1 MKTLIQK
8 VSIALLT
15 FAAMTANAQT
25 SFFEPTDYVGA
36 LSSDPAKDW
45 TKDWT
50 NFDPFN
56 TAYAAPTNT
65 TLLDATTEA
74 SGRKE
79 IPNNT
84 TLDGV
89 YLLKGVN
96 YVADGST
103 LVIKPGTIIRAESDV
118 ASSNFACLIIDR
130 GGKIIAEGTKAQ
142 PIVMTSNKAVGSRAR
157 GDWAG
162 LFIAGRAPMNQTQTI
177 SGVTVSQRRMEGFDT
192 RTQFDGLG
200 FYGAG
205 TSTGSA
211 MDNSGILKYVR
222 IEFAGLDLNTNQ
234 ELNSLT
240 LGAVGSGTTIDYVQ
254 CSFGNDDA
262 FEWFGGTVNAKHII
276 SFGTT
281 DDDFDVDFGFTGK
294 VQFAIAIR
302 DRRYY
307 DLTWNAPSGGSTS
320 EGFES
325 DNDANGTTAEPFTAP
340 IFSNVSMFGP
350 IPVGSSYADLTSTEQ
365 GAFRRGARLR
375 RNSRTSILN
384 SIFVGYRNY
393 IMIDGNASLDAAGV
407 RANPQTFEGELQF
420 KNNLLID
427 VDKAFAGVST
437 VASGLAEVASGADVT
452 LLNSWL
458 LASANNNRTVSG
470 TVFVNPLITAG
481 SNIDFRPVAGSAA
494 TTGASFAFAKINNL
508 TTTVLGSTAVLGSAS
523 ISVTPNSL
531 SNLSTT
537 GVPFTVTA
545 SNLVNQNIIVEI
557 PSTAV
562 GFGFSPTPTGTYQQ
576 NWTLTGTFVSFPATV
591 GGIAVSYSD
600 ISGSYK
606 YSGELF
612 ANYVGTST
620 SSIVA
625 IASFTSGSTS
635 ALIGLGNQAAPT
647 VPSAI
652 VTSIKSEG
660 VKVYPNPSVD
670 GSVSVVAD
678 INSTSS
684 VVVYSLTGVSV
695 ASATITPADN
705 KAIFSGLASG
715 IYFVT
720 VTSGSDVVV
729 KKLVVE

>member
-8 VSIALLT
+8 VSIALLA

-240 LGAVGSGTTIDYVQ
+240 MGAVGAGTTIDYVQ

-262 FEWFGGTVNAKHII
+262 FEWFGGTVNAKHLIA
-276 SFGTT
+276 FGTT
-281 DDDFDVDFGFTGK
+281 DDDFDVDFGFTGN
-294 VQFAIAIR
+294 VQFAIAIK
-302 DRRYY
+302 DRRFY
-307 DLTWNAPSGGSTS
+307 DATYNAASGASTS

-325 DNDANGTTAEPFTAP
+325 DNDANGTAAEPFTAP
-340 IFSNVSMFGP
+340 VFSNVSMFGP
-350 IPVGSSYADLTSTEQ
+350 IPVGSSYSSLTSIEQ
-365 GAFRRGARLR
+365 AAFRRGARLR
-375 RNSRTSILN
+375 RNSRTSIFN

-407 RANPQTFEGELQF
+407 RANPQTFDGSLRF
-420 KNNLLID
+420 KNNILLD
-427 VDKAFAGVST
+427 VDKAFTGVST
-437 VASGLAEVASGADVT
+437 VASGLAEVAAGADVSS
-452 LLNSWL
+452 LNSWL

-470 TVFVNPLITAG
+470 ALFVNPLITASG
-481 SNIDFRPVAGSAA
+481 SIDFRPTAGSAA
-494 TTGASFAFAKINNL
+494 TSGASFADSKFTGNL
-508 TTTVLGSTAVLGSAS
+508 MLAS
-523 ISVTPNSL
+523 PSIVANPNSI

-537 GVPFTVTA
+537 AVSLTVSA
-545 SNLVNQNIIVEI
+545 SNLSSSSLMISI

-562 GFGFSPTPTGTYQQ
+562 GFAISTASGSGFAQSWTITG
-576 NWTLTGTFVSFPATV
+576 LMGKTV
-591 GGIAVSYSD
+591 GGIDMGYSLPAT
-600 ISGSYK
+600 
-606 YSGELF
+606 ELF
-612 ANYVGTST
+612 VQYTGTAT
-620 SSIVA
+620 SSVITYVTV
-625 IASFTSGSTS
+625 SSGSTS
-635 ALIGLGNQAAPT
+635 ALIALSNQAAPT